1 MRSKVK
7 YIFFVITFLFLQC
20 KQINNPPV
28 NIYNPTSLDIIQEN
42 KILRVVTDYNSTS
55 YFIYRGQPLGYQFEL
70 LQNLAD
76 YLNVKLEVIANNDM
90 DEKFDMIQN
99 GDVDLIAVN
108 LTVTKER
115 KKKVLFIEPHLT
127 TRQVLVQRKP
137 ENWRKLS
144 KNIIKENLIQSQLE
158 LAGKTVYVQR
168 NSSYL
173 KRLKNL
179 SEEIG
184 DDIHIVETE
193 YGVEQLI
200 EKVVNGEIEY
210 TVCDENVA
218 MVNNTYY
225 DNIDISL
232 PLSFSQNLA
241 WAINKEDYKL
251 KEVID
256 KWMNDFKET
265 KRYTL
270 IYKKYFKSK
279 RTAQIFESD
288 YFVLNSGSIS
298 PYDDYIK
305 KFSLDIN
312 WDWRLIAS
320 MIYQESRFNP
330 DAKSWAG
337 AFGLM
342 QLMPNTAKR
351 FGVDSLSHP
360 GMQIKAGIK
369 FLKWLDN
376 LYSDVDDIQER
387 SKFVL
392 ASYNV
397 GPGHVMDARKLAEK
411 YGKNPNIWENNVDE
425 FLLKKSEALYYSDP
439 LVKYGYC
446 RGKETYEYVN
456 EVVERFEHYKNL
468 VN

>member
-7 YIFFVITFLFLQC
+7 YIFFVFTLLFLQC
-20 KQINNPPV
+20 KQVGDPSVSMKSPS
-28 NIYNPTSLDIIQEN
+28 SLDIIKEN
-42 KILRVVTDYNSTS
+42 GVLRVVTDYNSTS
-55 YFIYRGQPLGYQFEL
+55 YFIYRGQPMGYQFEL

-76 YLNVKLEVIANNDM
+76 YLNVKLEVTANNDM
-90 DEKFDMIQN
+90 DEKFEMIQN
-99 GDVDLIAVN
+99 SSIDLIAVN

-115 KKKVLFIEPHLT
+115 RKEVLFIEPHLT

-137 ENWRKLS
+137 ENWKSLS
-144 KNIIKENLIQSQLE
+144 KNNVNGAMVLSQLN
-158 LAGKTVYVQR
+158 LGSKTVHVQK

-173 KRLKNL
+173 KRLKSL
-179 SEEIG
+179 SDEIG
-184 DDIHIVETE
+184 EDIHIVETDD
-193 YGVEQLI
+193 GVEQLI
-200 EKVVNGEIEY
+200 EKVVNGEIDY

-218 MVNNTYY
+218 MVNSTYY

-241 WAINKEDYKL
+241 WAVKKGENEL
-251 KEVID
+251 KDAID
-256 KWMNDFKET
+256 KWMNDFINS
-265 KRYTL
+265 KRYAV
-270 IYKKYFKSK
+270 IHNKYFKSK

-288 YFVLNSGSIS
+288 YFVINTGSIS

-305 KFSLDIN
+305 ELSSDIN
-312 WDWRLIAS
+312 WDWRLVTS

-330 DAKSWAG
+330 SAKSWAG

-342 QLMPNTAKR
+342 QLMPNTAR
-351 FGVDSLSHP
+351 RYGVDSTSDP
-360 GMQIKAGIK
+360 KSQIMAGMK
-369 FLKWLDN
+369 FLNWLDN
-376 LYSDVDDIQER
+376 LYDDIEDPVER

-411 YGKNPNIWENNVDE
+411 YGKNPNIWNDNVDE
-425 FLLKKSEALYYSDP
+425 FLLKKSDASYYGDP
-439 LVKYGYC
+439 VVKYGYC
-446 RGKETYEYVN
+446 RGKETYRYVS
-456 EVVERFEHYKNL
+456 EVMERFEHYKNL